1 MLAITSF
8 DISIFGVIG
17 IIIIIFIVIGLIKG
31 FVRMT
36 FGLIALSAGILASLW
51 GFGIVNPP
59 ESLFGFALPQFVP
72 ADPIGI
78 LIENPDPWMSAA
90 AGIILG
96 LATFFVARALFGLL
110 LSPAGSKNGK
120 ARKIAPLGGML
131 GFVMGAA
138 FVWFCL
144 VGVRYIGTLS
154 ELAWVREAIQ
164 DKDWLNATTKEDRE
178 TKRPSQPIFSK
189 LKRGLDTSTAGQ
201 FHEERLDFLN
211 NRSQAN
217 LSKLTILVE
226 NEQAATRAYLT
237 KDVRKAALQ
246 TQISTLLVK
255 QSAKLKAF
263 YEEGQY
269 SALLH
274 SDPIKEA
281 CATKE
286 AEEQLEG
293 LDIEKAIGLIRTG
306 EAKD

>member
-1 MLAITSF
+1 MLAITTF

-51 GFGIVNPP
+51 GFKNGAYLAAP
-59 ESLFGFALPQFVP
+59 
-72 ADPIGI
+72 

-90 AGIILG
+90 VGVILG
-96 LATFFVARALFGLL
+96 LAIFFVARALFGIL

-120 ARKIAPLGGML
+120 ARKVAPLGGML

-138 FVWFCL
+138 FVWYCL
-144 VGVRYIGTLS
+144 VGVRYNGTLS
-154 ELAWVREAIQ
+154 ELAWLREAIQ
-164 DKDWLNATTKEDRE
+164 DKEWLTATTNEDRE
-178 TKRPSQPIFSK
+178 AKRPSQPIFSR
-189 LKRGLDTSTAGQ
+189 LKRGLDTSAAGQ
-201 FHEERLDFLN
+201 FHEEQLDFLN

-246 TQISTLLVK
+246 TQINTLLVK

-269 SALLH
+269 SQLLH
-274 SDPIKEA
+274 SDFIREA
-281 CATKE
+281 CETKE
-286 AEEQLEG
+286 AEKQLEG
-293 LDIEKAIGLIRTG
+293 LDIEKAIGLIGTG

>member
-51 GFGIVNPP
+51 GFKNGAY
-59 ESLFGFALPQFVP
+59 LA
-72 ADPIGI
+72 AT

-90 AGIILG
+90 VGIILG
-96 LATFFVARALFGLL
+96 LAIFFVARALFGIL

-138 FVWFCL
+138 FVWYCL
-144 VGVRYIGTLS
+144 AGVRYNGTLS

-164 DKDWLNATTKEDRE
+164 DKEWLNATTNENRE
-178 TKRPSQPIFSK
+178 ANRPSQPIFSK

-201 FHEERLDFLN
+201 FHEKIDRLN
-211 NRSQAN
+211 SRSQAN
-217 LSKLTILVE
+217 LSKLTILVD

-246 TQISTLLVK
+246 TQINTLLVK

-274 SDPIKEA
+274 SDSIKEA

-293 LDIEKAIGLIRTG
+293 LDIEKAIGLIGTG

>member
-51 GFGIVNPP
+51 GFRNGAY
-59 ESLFGFALPQFVP
+59 LA
-72 ADPIGI
+72 AT

-90 AGIILG
+90 VGIILG
-96 LATFFVARALFGLL
+96 LAIFFVARALFGIF

-131 GFVMGAA
+131 DFVMGAA

-144 VGVRYIGTLS
+144 VGVRYNGTLS
-154 ELAWVREAIQ
+154 ELAWLREAIQ
-164 DKDWLNATTKEDRE
+164 NKDWLNATTNENRE
-178 TKRPSQPIFSK
+178 AKRPSQPIFSR
-189 LKRGLDTSTAGQ
+189 LKRGLDTSAIGQ
-201 FHEERLDFLN
+201 FHEEQLDFLN

-217 LSKLTILVE
+217 LSKLTILIE
-226 NEQAATRAYLT
+226 NEQAFTRAYLT
-237 KDVRKAALQ
+237 KDVQEAALQ
-246 TQISTLLVK
+246 TQINTLLVK
-255 QSAKLKAF
+255 QSTKLKTF
-263 YEEGQY
+263 YEEGHY
-269 SALLH
+269 SQLLH
-274 SDPIKEA
+274 SDFIKEA
-281 CATKE
+281 SQE

-293 LDIEKAIGLIRTG
+293 LDIEKAIGLIGTG

>member
-1 MLAITSF
+1 
-8 DISIFGVIG
+8 
-17 IIIIIFIVIGLIKG
+17 
-31 FVRMT
+31 MT

-51 GFGIVNPP
+51 GFRNGAY
-59 ESLFGFALPQFVP
+59 LA
-72 ADPIGI
+72 AT

-90 AGIILG
+90 VGIILG
-96 LATFFVARALFGLL
+96 LAIFFVARALFGIF

-144 VGVRYIGTLS
+144 VGVRYNGTLS
-154 ELAWVREAIQ
+154 ELAWLREAIQ
-164 DKDWLNATTKEDRE
+164 NKDWLNATTNENRE
-178 TKRPSQPIFSK
+178 AKRPSQPIFSR
-189 LKRGLDTSTAGQ
+189 LKRGLDTSAIGQ
-201 FHEERLDFLN
+201 FHEEQLDFLN

-237 KDVRKAALQ
+237 KDVREAALQ
-246 TQISTLLVK
+246 TQINTLLVK
-255 QSAKLKAF
+255 QSTKLKTF
-263 YEEGQY
+263 YEEGHY
-269 SALLH
+269 SQLLH
-274 SDPIKEA
+274 SDFIKEA
-281 CATKE
+281 SQE

-293 LDIEKAIGLIRTG
+293 LDIEKAIGLIGTG

>member
-51 GFGIVNPP
+51 GFRNGAY
-59 ESLFGFALPQFVP
+59 LA
-72 ADPIGI
+72 AT

-90 AGIILG
+90 VGIILG
-96 LATFFVARALFGLL
+96 LAIFFVARALFGIF

-144 VGVRYIGTLS
+144 VGVRYNGTLS
-154 ELAWVREAIQ
+154 ELAWLREAIQ
-164 DKDWLNATTKEDRE
+164 NKDWLNATTNENRE
-178 TKRPSQPIFSK
+178 AKRPSQPIFSR
-189 LKRGLDTSTAGQ
+189 LKRGLDTSALGQ
-201 FHEERLDFLN
+201 FHEEQLDFLN

-226 NEQAATRAYLT
+226 NEQAFTRAYLT
-237 KDVRKAALQ
+237 KDVQEAALQ
-246 TQISTLLVK
+246 TQINTLLVK
-255 QSAKLKAF
+255 QSTKLKTF
-263 YEEGQY
+263 YEEGHY
-269 SALLH
+269 SQLLH
-274 SDPIKEA
+274 SDFIKEA
-281 CATKE
+281 SQE

-293 LDIEKAIGLIRTG
+293 LDIEKAIGLIGTG

>member
-17 IIIIIFIVIGLIKG
+17 IIIIIFIVIGLIRG

-36 FGLIALSAGILASLW
+36 FGLIALSAGIYAALW
-51 GFGIVNPP
+51 GFRNGAY
-59 ESLFGFALPQFVP
+59 LA
-72 ADPIGI
+72 AT

-90 AGIILG
+90 VGIILG
-96 LATFFVARALFGLL
+96 LAIFFVARALFGIF
-110 LSPAGSKNGK
+110 LSPAGSKDGK
-120 ARKIAPLGGML
+120 TRKIAPLGGML

-144 VGVRYIGTLS
+144 VGVRYNGTLS
-154 ELAWVREAIQ
+154 ELAWLREAIQ
-164 DKDWLNATTKEDRE
+164 NKDWLNATTNENRE
-178 TKRPSQPIFSK
+178 AKRPSQPIFSR
-189 LKRGLDTSTAGQ
+189 LKRGLDTSAIGQ
-201 FHEERLDFLN
+201 FHEEQLDFLN

-237 KDVRKAALQ
+237 KDVREAALQ
-246 TQISTLLVK
+246 TQINTLLVK
-255 QSAKLKAF
+255 QSTKLKTF
-263 YEEGQY
+263 YEEGHY
-269 SALLH
+269 SQLLH
-274 SDPIKEA
+274 SDFIKEA
-281 CATKE
+281 SQE

-293 LDIEKAIGLIRTG
+293 LDIEKAIGLIGTG

>member
-1 MLAITSF
+1 MWYCLA
-8 DISIFGVIG
+8 
-17 IIIIIFIVIGLIKG
+17 
-31 FVRMT
+31 
-36 FGLIALSAGILASLW
+36 
-51 GFGIVNPP
+51 
-59 ESLFGFALPQFVP
+59 
-72 ADPIGI
+72 
-78 LIENPDPWMSAA
+78 
-90 AGIILG
+90 
-96 LATFFVARALFGLL
+96 
-110 LSPAGSKNGK
+110 
-120 ARKIAPLGGML
+120 
-131 GFVMGAA
+131 
-138 FVWFCL
+138 
-144 VGVRYIGTLS
+144 GVRYNGTLS

>member
-51 GFGIVNPP
+51 GFRNGAY
-59 ESLFGFALPQFVP
+59 LA
-72 ADPIGI
+72 AT

-90 AGIILG
+90 VGIILG
-96 LATFFVARALFGLL
+96 LAIFFVARALFGIF

-144 VGVRYIGTLS
+144 VGVRYNGTLS
-154 ELAWVREAIQ
+154 ELAWLREAIQ
-164 DKDWLNATTKEDRE
+164 NKDWLNATTNENRE
-178 TKRPSQPIFSK
+178 AKRPSQPIFSR
-189 LKRGLDTSTAGQ
+189 LKRGLDTSAIGQ
-201 FHEERLDFLN
+201 FHEEQLDFLN

-237 KDVRKAALQ
+237 KDVREAALQ
-246 TQISTLLVK
+246 TQINTLLVK
-255 QSAKLKAF
+255 QSTKLKTF
-263 YEEGQY
+263 YEEGHY
-269 SALLH
+269 SQLLH
-274 SDPIKEA
+274 SDFIKEA
-281 CATKE
+281 SQE

-293 LDIEKAIGLIRTG
+293 LDIEKAIGLIGTG

>member
-51 GFGIVNPP
+51 GFRNGAY
-59 ESLFGFALPQFVP
+59 LA
-72 ADPIGI
+72 AT

-90 AGIILG
+90 VGIILG
-96 LATFFVARALFGLL
+96 LAIFFVARALFGIF

-144 VGVRYIGTLS
+144 VGVRYNGTLS
-154 ELAWVREAIQ
+154 ELAWLREAIQ
-164 DKDWLNATTKEDRE
+164 NKDWLNATTNENRE
-178 TKRPSQPIFSK
+178 AKRPSQPIFSR
-189 LKRGLDTSTAGQ
+189 LKRGLDTSAIGQ
-201 FHEERLDFLN
+201 FHEEQLDFLN

-217 LSKLTILVE
+217 LSKLTILIE
-226 NEQAATRAYLT
+226 NEQAFTRAYLT
-237 KDVRKAALQ
+237 KDVQEAALQ
-246 TQISTLLVK
+246 TQINTLLVK
-255 QSAKLKAF
+255 QSTKLKTF
-263 YEEGQY
+263 YEEGHY
-269 SALLH
+269 SQLLH
-274 SDPIKEA
+274 SDFIKEA
-281 CATKE
+281 SQE

-293 LDIEKAIGLIRTG
+293 LDIEKAIGLIGTG

>member
-51 GFGIVNPP
+51 GFRNGAY
-59 ESLFGFALPQFVP
+59 LA
-72 ADPIGI
+72 AT

-90 AGIILG
+90 VGIILG
-96 LATFFVARALFGLL
+96 LAIFFVARALFGIF

-131 GFVMGAA
+131 GFVMGAT

-144 VGVRYIGTLS
+144 VGVRYNGTLS
-154 ELAWVREAIQ
+154 ELAWLREAIQ
-164 DKDWLNATTKEDRE
+164 NKDWLNATTNENRE
-178 TKRPSQPIFSK
+178 AKRPSQPIFSR
-189 LKRGLDTSTAGQ
+189 LKRGLDTSALGQ
-201 FHEERLDFLN
+201 FHEEQLDFLN

-237 KDVRKAALQ
+237 KDVREAALQ
-246 TQISTLLVK
+246 TQINTLLVK
-255 QSAKLKAF
+255 QSTKLKTF
-263 YEEGQY
+263 YEEGHY
-269 SALLH
+269 SQLLH
-274 SDPIKEA
+274 SDFIKEA
-281 CATKE
+281 SQE

-293 LDIEKAIGLIRTG
+293 LDIEKAIGLIGTG

>member
-51 GFGIVNPP
+51 GFKNGAY
-59 ESLFGFALPQFVP
+59 LA
-72 ADPIGI
+72 AT

-90 AGIILG
+90 VGIILG
-96 LATFFVARALFGLL
+96 LAIFFVARALFGIL

-138 FVWFCL
+138 FVWYCL
-144 VGVRYIGTLS
+144 AGVRYNGTLS

-164 DKDWLNATTKEDRE
+164 DKDWLNATTNENRE
-178 TKRPSQPIFSK
+178 ANRPSQPIFSK

-201 FHEERLDFLN
+201 FHEKIDLLN

-269 SALLH
+269 SQLLH
-274 SDPIKEA
+274 SDFIREA

-293 LDIEKAIGLIRTG
+293 LDIEKAIGLIGTG

>member
-51 GFGIVNPP
+51 GFRNGAY
-59 ESLFGFALPQFVP
+59 LA
-72 ADPIGI
+72 AT

-90 AGIILG
+90 VGIILG
-96 LATFFVARALFGLL
+96 LAIFFVARALFGIF

-144 VGVRYIGTLS
+144 VGVRYNGTLS
-154 ELAWVREAIQ
+154 ELAWLREAIQ
-164 DKDWLNATTKEDRE
+164 NKDWLNATTNENRE
-178 TKRPSQPIFSK
+178 AKRPSQPIFSR
-189 LKRGLDTSTAGQ
+189 LKRGLDTSAIGQ
-201 FHEERLDFLN
+201 FHEEQLDFLN

-217 LSKLTILVE
+217 LSKLTILVD

-237 KDVRKAALQ
+237 KDVQEAALQ
-246 TQISTLLVK
+246 TQINTLLVK
-255 QSAKLKAF
+255 QSTKLKTF
-263 YEEGQY
+263 YEEGHY
-269 SALLH
+269 SQLLH
-274 SDPIKEA
+274 SDFIKEA
-281 CATKE
+281 SQE

-293 LDIEKAIGLIRTG
+293 LDIEKAIGLIGTG

>member
-1 MLAITSF
+1 M
-8 DISIFGVIG
+8 
-17 IIIIIFIVIGLIKG
+17 
-31 FVRMT
+31 
-36 FGLIALSAGILASLW
+36 
-51 GFGIVNPP
+51 
-59 ESLFGFALPQFVP
+59 
-72 ADPIGI
+72 
-78 LIENPDPWMSAA
+78 
-90 AGIILG
+90 
-96 LATFFVARALFGLL
+96 
-110 LSPAGSKNGK
+110 
-120 ARKIAPLGGML
+120 
-131 GFVMGAA
+131 
-138 FVWFCL
+138 
-144 VGVRYIGTLS
+144 
-154 ELAWVREAIQ
+154 REAIQ
-164 DKDWLNATTKEDRE
+164 DKDWLNATTNENRE
-178 TKRPSQPIFSK
+178 ANRPSQPIFSK

-201 FHEERLDFLN
+201 FHEKIDLLN

-269 SALLH
+269 SQLLH
-274 SDPIKEA
+274 SDFIREA

-293 LDIEKAIGLIRTG
+293 HDIEKAIGLIGTR

>member
-51 GFGIVNPP
+51 GFRNGAY
-59 ESLFGFALPQFVP
+59 LA
-72 ADPIGI
+72 AT

-90 AGIILG
+90 VGIILG
-96 LATFFVARALFGLL
+96 LAIFFVARALFGIF

-144 VGVRYIGTLS
+144 VGVRYNGTLS
-154 ELAWVREAIQ
+154 ELAWLREAIQ
-164 DKDWLNATTKEDRE
+164 NKDWLNATTNENRE
-178 TKRPSQPIFSK
+178 AKRPSQPIFSR
-189 LKRGLDTSTAGQ
+189 LKRGLDTSALGQ
-201 FHEERLDFLN
+201 FHEEQLDFLN

-237 KDVRKAALQ
+237 KDVREAALQ
-246 TQISTLLVK
+246 TQINTLLVK
-255 QSAKLKAF
+255 QSTKLKTF
-263 YEEGQY
+263 YEEGHY
-269 SALLH
+269 SQLLH
-274 SDPIKEA
+274 SDFIKEA
-281 CATKE
+281 SQE

-293 LDIEKAIGLIRTG
+293 LDIEKAIGLIGTG

>member
-51 GFGIVNPP
+51 GFRNGAY
-59 ESLFGFALPQFVP
+59 LA
-72 ADPIGI
+72 AT

-90 AGIILG
+90 VGIILG
-96 LATFFVARALFGLL
+96 LAIFFVARALFGIF
-110 LSPAGSKNGK
+110 LSPAGSKDGK
-120 ARKIAPLGGML
+120 TRKIAPLGGML

-144 VGVRYIGTLS
+144 VGVRYNGTLS
-154 ELAWVREAIQ
+154 ELAWLREAIQ
-164 DKDWLNATTKEDRE
+164 NKDWLNATTNENRE
-178 TKRPSQPIFSK
+178 AKRPSQPIFSR
-189 LKRGLDTSTAGQ
+189 LKRGLDTSAIGQ
-201 FHEERLDFLN
+201 FHEEQLDFLN

-237 KDVRKAALQ
+237 KDVREAALQ
-246 TQISTLLVK
+246 TQINTLLVK
-255 QSAKLKAF
+255 QSTKLKTF
-263 YEEGQY
+263 YEEGHY
-269 SALLH
+269 SQLLH
-274 SDPIKEA
+274 SDFIKEA
-281 CATKE
+281 SQE

-293 LDIEKAIGLIRTG
+293 LDIEKAIGLIGTG

>member
-51 GFGIVNPP
+51 GFRNGAY
-59 ESLFGFALPQFVP
+59 LA
-72 ADPIGI
+72 AT

-90 AGIILG
+90 VGIILG
-96 LATFFVARALFGLL
+96 LAIFFVARALFGIF

-144 VGVRYIGTLS
+144 VGVRYNGTLS
-154 ELAWVREAIQ
+154 ELAWLREAIQ
-164 DKDWLNATTKEDRE
+164 NKDWLNATTNENRE
-178 TKRPSQPIFSK
+178 AKRPSQPIFSR
-189 LKRGLDTSTAGQ
+189 LKRGLDTSAIGQ
-201 FHEERLDFLN
+201 FHEEQLDFLN

-217 LSKLTILVE
+217 LSKLTILIE
-226 NEQAATRAYLT
+226 NEQAFTRAYLT
-237 KDVRKAALQ
+237 KDVREAALQ
-246 TQISTLLVK
+246 TQINTLLVK
-255 QSAKLKAF
+255 QSTKLKTF
-263 YEEGQY
+263 YEEGHY
-269 SALLH
+269 SQLLH
-274 SDPIKEA
+274 SDFIKEA
-281 CATKE
+281 SQE

-293 LDIEKAIGLIRTG
+293 LDIEKAIGLIGTG

>member
-8 DISIFGVIG
+8 VISIFGVIG

-51 GFGIVNPP
+51 GFKNGAY
-59 ESLFGFALPQFVP
+59 LA
-72 ADPIGI
+72 AT

-90 AGIILG
+90 VGIILG
-96 LATFFVARALFGLL
+96 LAIFFVARALFGIL

-138 FVWFCL
+138 FVWYCL
-144 VGVRYIGTLS
+144 AGVRYNGTLS

-164 DKDWLNATTKEDRE
+164 DKDWLNATTNENRE
-178 TKRPSQPIFSK
+178 ANRPSQPIFSK

-201 FHEERLDFLN
+201 FHEKIDLLN

-269 SALLH
+269 SQLLH
-274 SDPIKEA
+274 SDFIREA

-293 LDIEKAIGLIRTG
+293 LDIEKAIGLIGTG

>member
-51 GFGIVNPP
+51 GFRNGAY
-59 ESLFGFALPQFVP
+59 LA
-72 ADPIGI
+72 AT

-90 AGIILG
+90 VGIILG
-96 LATFFVARALFGLL
+96 LAIFFVARALFGIF

-144 VGVRYIGTLS
+144 VGVRYNGTLS
-154 ELAWVREAIQ
+154 ELAWLREAIQ
-164 DKDWLNATTKEDRE
+164 NKDWLNATTNENRE
-178 TKRPSQPIFSK
+178 AKRPSQPIFSR
-189 LKRGLDTSTAGQ
+189 LKRGLDTSAIGQ
-201 FHEERLDFLN
+201 FHEEQLDFLN

-237 KDVRKAALQ
+237 KDVREASLQ
-246 TQISTLLVK
+246 TQINTLLVK
-255 QSAKLKAF
+255 QSTKLKTF
-263 YEEGQY
+263 YEEGHY
-269 SALLH
+269 SQLLH
-274 SDPIKEA
+274 SDFIKEA
-281 CATKE
+281 SQE

-293 LDIEKAIGLIRTG
+293 LDIEKAIGLIGTG

>member
-1 MLAITSF
+1 MLAITTF

-17 IIIIIFIVIGLIKG
+17 IIIIIFIVIGLIRG

-36 FGLIALSAGILASLW
+36 FGLIALSAGIYAALW

-59 ESLFGFALPQFVP
+59 PQFVP

-90 AGIILG
+90 VGIILG
-96 LATFFVARALFGLL
+96 LATFFVARALFGILL
-110 LSPAGSKNGK
+110 TPAGSKDGK
-120 ARKIAPLGGML
+120 TRKIAPLGGML

-154 ELAWVREAIQ
+154 ELGWVREAIQ
-164 DKDWLNATTKEDRE
+164 DKDWLNATTNEDRE
-178 TKRPSQPIFSK
+178 AKRPSQPIFSK

-211 NRSQAN
+211 NRSEAN
-217 LSKLTILVE
+217 LSKLTILVD

-269 SALLH
+269 SALLR
-274 SDPIKEA
+274 SDSIKKA

-293 LDIEKAIGLIRTG
+293 LDIEKAIGLIGTG